1 MRILFGGSRKGWLQD
16 LVVKMSVAAAIVL
29 CCGPAAHAVQIS
41 CGLNNGKHAAGTP
54 IPIGSINGVTG
65 PDDFSSSA
73 KAADAYFKCVNE
85 NGGIN
90 GRPVNYIMG
99 DDQWRPDVASQV
111 ATKLVKD
118 DHVVAMI
125 GSNSIVECRANV
137 GLYDRENV
145 AVIDIGV
152 AHECFTSRNIAPVNQ
167 GPRLSGVGMLRF
179 AAEHLGVKKE
189 ACIAWN
195 IPGAIDWLCNGFA
208 AWGKKHGVT
217 VQNVVV
223 DPGSSDYTSA
233 LLQAAA
239 LAPDAMLVAFT
250 KGAIIQALVA
260 AEDQDM
266 GKTYKFISLASG
278 YVVGLPK
285 AIGPYWNNRFWTQLE
300 FTPLDG
306 TGPDNQNWIAIMDKY
321 GSNNDPRDTFSQGGY
336 LSAKMAT
343 EAMLKMDPAKIDRA
357 GVTDALRAIKD
368 FRTDMLC
375 GPWYFG
381 NGARHNAN
389 HTGMIAVSHDGGWKP
404 EGGCIEVDDPELDD
418 ILAAEKSGAN

>member
-1 MRILFGGSRKGWLQD
+1 MKKMRGPSGVWLKD
-16 LVVKMSVAAAIVL
+16 LIVRTSVVVLVVMGSAA
-29 CCGPAAHAVQIS
+29 AAHAAKPS
-41 CGLNNGKHAAGTP
+41 CGLNNGKHATGAP

-73 KAADAYFKCVNE
+73 KSADAYFKCVNE

-90 GRPVNYIMG
+90 GRPVNYIQA

-125 GSNSIVECRANV
+125 GSNSIIECRANA

-145 AVIDIGV
+145 LVIDIGV
-152 AHECFTSRNIAPVNQ
+152 AHECFTSKNIAPVNQ
-167 GPRLSGVGMLRF
+167 GPRLSGVGMLRY
-179 AAEHLGVKKE
+179 AAENLGVKKE
-189 ACIAWN
+189 ACMAWN

-208 AWGKKHGVT
+208 AWGKTHGVT

-223 DPGSSDYTSA
+223 DPSSSDYTSA
-233 LLQAAA
+233 LLQGAGVN
-239 LAPDAMLVAFT
+239 PDAMLVAFT
-250 KGAIIQALVA
+250 KGAIIQALTA

-285 AIGPYWNNRFWTQLE
+285 AIGAYWNNRFWTQLE

-306 TGPDNQNWIAIMDKY
+306 TGPDNQNWLAIMDKY
-321 GSNNDPRDTFSQGGY
+321 GSQNDPRDTFSQGGY
-336 LSAKMAT
+336 LAAKMAT
-343 EAMLKMDPAKIDRA
+343 EAMLKLDPAKIDRA
-357 GVTDALRAIKD
+357 SATEALRGIKN

-375 GPWYFG
+375 GAWYFG

-389 HTGMIAVSHDGGWKP
+389 HTGMIAVAHDGGWKP
-404 EGGCIEVDDPELDD
+404 EGGCIEVDDPELGD
-418 ILAAEKSGAN
+418 ILAAEKSGTN

>member
-1 MRILFGGSRKGWLQD
+1 MVRGCPVALLLGILLALALSP
-16 LVVKMSVAAAIVL
+16 
-29 CCGPAAHAVQIS
+29 CGPTAHAAQPS
-41 CGLNNGKHAAGTP
+41 CGMNNGKPATGQP

-73 KAADAYFKCVNE
+73 KAADAYFKCVNA

-90 GRPVNYIMG
+90 GRPVRYIEA

-118 DHVVAMI
+118 DGVVAMI
-125 GSNSIVECRANV
+125 GSNSIVECRANA

-145 AVIDIGV
+145 VVIDIGV
-152 AHECFTSRNIAPVNQ
+152 AHECFTSKNIAPMNE

-179 AAEHLGVKKE
+179 AAEHLGVKK
-189 ACIAWN
+189 AVCMALN
-195 IPGAIDWLCNGFA
+195 LPGAVDWLCNGFS

-217 VQNVVV
+217 VQVVTL
-223 DPGSSDYTSA
+223 DPSSSDFTSG

-239 LAPDAMLVAFT
+239 GSPDAILLCFT
-250 KGAIIQALVA
+250 KGGIIQALAA

-266 GKTYKFISLASG
+266 GTSRKFLSLASG

-285 AIGPYWNNRFWTQLE
+285 TIGTYWNDRFWTQLE

-306 TGPDNQNWIAIMDKY
+306 TGPDNQNWLAIMDKY
-321 GSNNDPRDTFSQGGY
+321 GAKSDPRDTFSQGGY
-336 LSAKMAT
+336 LSAKVAT
-343 EAMLKMDPAKIDRA
+343 DTLLKMDPAKIDRA
-357 GVTDALRAIKD
+357 GVSEALRSVRN
-368 FRTDMLC
+368 FRTDMMC

-381 NGARHNAN
+381 AGQRHNAN
-389 HTGMIAVSHDGGWKP
+389 HAGLIAVAHDGGWKT
-404 EGGCIEVDDPELDD
+404 EGGCIELDDPELDD
-418 ILAAEKSGAN
+418 IFVAEQKGTN